1 MTFVLFC
8 IVLYIFAFYNF
19 DNANYFVLFLYFVLS
34 GYFKTMSVYDFK
46 NQNEDLKKKKNK
58 HKFIDTHCRL
68 VAARGGRWRMGGE
81 QNG

>member
-19 DNANYFVLFLYFVLS
+19 DNANYFVLFLSFVLS

-46 NQNEDLKKKKNK
+46 NQNEDLKKKNTQ
-58 HKFIDTHCRL
+58 IYRYTL
-68 VAARGGRWRMGGE
+68 QIGGCQRWEVEDGR
-81 QNG
+81 

>member
-19 DNANYFVLFLYFVLS
+19 DNANYFVLFLSFVLS

-46 NQNEDLKKKKNK
+46 NQTLGAGREK
-58 HKFIDTHCRL
+58 
-68 VAARGGRWRMGGE
+68 GGGTVF
-81 QNG
+81 